1 MRLDRE
7 FNQEAATRSDGA
19 ESQESELTTEETE
32 LTTVLAAGKT
42 IEEHWASL
50 IEPLQTTEM
59 KRQEK
64 LLGIVIVW
72 E

>member
-1 MRLDRE
+1 LDRE

-42 IEEHWASL
+42 IEEH
-50 IEPLQTTEM
+50 
-59 KRQEK
+59 
-64 LLGIVIVW
+64 
-72 E
+72 

>member
-1 MRLDRE
+1 VRLDRE

-42 IEEHWASL
+42 IEEH
-50 IEPLQTTEM
+50 
-59 KRQEK
+59 
-64 LLGIVIVW
+64 
-72 E
+72 